1 MDDLEQRL
9 ASAAGRTELAQVI
22 EEHVRGMASVADPSA
37 IALEVVRL
45 AERLAERM
53 DRERRVDREI
63 AIARD
68 VQRRLFPQHVPE
80 LPHVQLAARCIQA
93 RSVGGDYYDFLDLG
107 ADRVGLVLGDVSG
120 KGVHA
125 ALRMANLQAHLRSQ
139 AGSAPQ
145 DPLRVLRQ
153 ANRMLWESTHPG
165 DFATLFFG
173 VLAAPARRLTY
184 INCGHNPP
192 LCLRR
197 DGTIEWL
204 RATAT
209 VLGAFE
215 EWECALGRMQLA
227 SGDLLVA
234 YSDGVTEARNGGE
247 HFGEE
252 RLVEAI
258 RSHADAPPDLVIAGI
273 LERVQ
278 SFSAGDQSDDLTL
291 LVARLR

>member
-1 MDDLEQRL
+1 MDDLESRIPTGAGSADL
-9 ASAAGRTELAQVI
+9 ARTI
-22 EEHVRGMASVADPSA
+22 EERLGRLGPNPAPSA
-37 IALEVVRL
+37 VALEVVRL
-45 AERLAERM
+45 AEQIAERM
-53 DRERRVDREI
+53 DLERRLDREI

-68 VQRRLFPQHVPE
+68 VQRRLFPQRVPE

-107 ADRVGLVLGDVSG
+107 QGRVGLVLGDVSG

-139 AGSAPQ
+139 AGGAPQ

-153 ANRMLWESTHPG
+153 ANRMLWESTHAG

-173 VLAAPARRLTY
+173 VFADPARRLTY

-192 LCLRR
+192 VCMRR

-204 RATAT
+204 TATAT

-215 EWECALGRMQLA
+215 EWECALGRTQLA
-227 SGDLLVA
+227 AGDLLVA
-234 YSDGVTEARNGGE
+234 YSDGVTEARRGRE

-252 RLVEAI
+252 RLIQALRSRPDAAPDAI
-258 RSHADAPPDLVIAGI
+258 VSEI
-273 LERVQ
+273 LDRVQ
-278 SFSAGDQSDDLTL
+278 AFSAGDQSDDLTL
-291 LVARLR
+291 LVARVR